1 MFFLYL
7 FVNNSLILQKKAIRK
22 HLRYGIIQKGED
34 NG

>member
-22 HLRYGIIQKGED
+22 HLRHGIIQKGED